1 MAFVTL
7 TFKRSIAS
15 TFFCC
20 VLQIDLGRLYRV
32 CGLATQGNP
41 GGNKD
46 YLKEYKLKWS
56 NDGITWETSAEVCIH
71 DGVKGSTTEMLNTL
85 DTLLN

>member
-1 MAFVTL
+1 M
-7 TFKRSIAS
+7 
-15 TFFCC
+15 
-20 VLQIDLGRLYRV
+20 DLGRLYRV
-32 CGLATQGNP
+32 CGVATQGNP

-46 YLKEYKLKWS
+46 YLKEYKLEWS
-56 NDGITWETSAEVCIH
+56 NDEITWETSTEVCNH